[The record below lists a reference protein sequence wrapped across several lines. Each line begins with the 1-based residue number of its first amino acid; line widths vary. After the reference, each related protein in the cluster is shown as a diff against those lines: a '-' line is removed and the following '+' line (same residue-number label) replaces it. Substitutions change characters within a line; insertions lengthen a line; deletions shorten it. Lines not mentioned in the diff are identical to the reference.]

1 MEQIYTTYK
10 ESYGRKTSFSGFLG
24 FVKEKPLLIDD
35 PIFSGEAVNTTKIRH
50 CISFD
55 QGSFHVMPSVKQQ
68 TWFKM
73 TASH

>member
-35 PIFSGEAVNTTKIRH
+35 PIFSGEAVQECTLHSENKLNKH
-50 CISFD
+50 
-55 QGSFHVMPSVKQQ
+55 
-68 TWFKM
+68 
-73 TASH
+73 